1 MIHIGFLPVA
11 FSWFLG
17 DNGCMNT
24 NLQNSKSLLAKLLA
38 AENIT
43 VSHQQTKTAY
53 FDLKS
58 RTLVCPVWKD
68 MDGHLYDLLMGH
80 EVGHA
85 LNTPQAGWHSAIH
98 DENGN
103 RLGRFKDFL
112 NVIEDARIEKQVKRK
127 FPGLAKSFAAAYK
140 DLYDRDFFGIKN
152 VDANKLNL
160 IDRINLRYKLGAHLP
175 VAFNDDERAF
185 LVDIDNAETWEQVV
199 DVARRVYAYCKQQKE
214 EQKSQINNMNDLK
227 EEIQEQ
233 RQQEQ
238 SEFEDFNDDSD
249 EDADDSDDSDDSDLD
264 EESDGS
270 ESEDSEDSDED
281 SDESENDSQNNATGE
296 QDDSDDSDASDD
308 EPESVTDRNFRQRE
322 QELINESGQIHMIEL
337 PEANL
342 SKIILQNNIVMNDL
356 EKWMR
361 DQVADPNRP
370 YGRNGIS
377 YETVAAKCVRKFN
390 ANNKKFIM
398 HILKEFE
405 MRKKA
410 ADYARVQTAKTG
422 ELNMSAL
429 HNYKFTNDLFK
440 KISVVPKGKNH
451 GMIMYVDMSGSMSDI
466 LRNTIEQCLVLVSF
480 CRLAK
485 IPFDVYGFSN
495 DWYISSGP
503 QMNGSGKFTTSE
515 TNEGGVGRIDEYGF
529 HLKHLIG
536 STLSPSDY
544 RRSFNNLCIVANE
557 YYRGHYHQDSN
568 DKDHGL
574 FYYNWEEAGFGLNG
588 TPFQQ
593 TLLASRDMINKFR
606 AKHKLD
612 IVNVIYLTDGEGSDG
627 VLLPYSR
634 KGVVYLIDKKTKKKI
649 RVDGNTQA
657 ALTQLVREVTG
668 CKHLGFFLATKNDVS
683 RLCKDL
689 EWSKTIDYQEAR
701 EIKKQFR
708 EEKFVAIQNLGY
720 DQYFYIQ
727 SANGAIAEDEMQIV
741 AGMTKNK
748 MANEFSKSVSSK
760 KSSRALV
767 TQFAEEI
774 SASLKWAA

>member
-1 MIHIGFLPVA
+1 
-11 FSWFLG
+11 
-17 DNGCMNT
+17 MNC
-24 NLQNSKSLLAKLLA
+24 NLQASKSLLAKLLA

-43 VSHQQTKTAY
+43 VSHQNTKTAY

-85 LNTPQAGWHSAIH
+85 LNTPAQGWHSSTH
-98 DENGN
+98 DENGKP
-103 RLGRFKDFL
+103 LGKFKDFL

-127 FPGLAKSFAAAYK
+127 FPGLAKSFVAAYK
-140 DLYDRDFFGIKN
+140 DLYENDFFGIKDI
-152 VDANKLNL
+152 DANKLNL
-160 IDRINLRYKLGAHLP
+160 IDRINLRYKMGAHLLIS
-175 VAFNDDERAF
+175 FNDDERVF
-185 LVDIDNAETWEQVV
+185 LNDIDNAETWDHVV

-214 EQKSQINNMNDLK
+214 EEKSQINNMDDLREK
-227 EEIQEQ
+227 IQEQ
-233 RQQEQ
+233 REQEQ
-238 SEFEDFNDDSD
+238 SEFQDFNDKEEFD
-249 EDADDSDDSDDSDLD
+249 DDSDDLN

-270 ESEDSEDSDED
+270 DAKDSDFSEETDDESKSESESETGRGSARE
-281 SDESENDSQNNATGE
+281 SSADESN
-296 QDDSDDSDASDD
+296 D
-308 EPESVTDRNFRQRE
+308 EPESVTDRSFRQRE
-322 QELINESGQIHMIEL
+322 QELINATGEVYMIEL

-342 SKIILQNNIVMNDL
+342 SKIILQNNVVMNDL
-356 EKWMR
+356 EKFIR
-361 DQVADPNRP
+361 NQIADPERR
-370 YGRNGIS
+370 YGRHKIS
-377 YETVAAKCVRKFN
+377 YETVAAKCVHKFS

-410 ADYARVQTAKTG
+410 SDYARMQTTKTG
-422 ELNMSAL
+422 ELNLNVL
-429 HNYKFTNDLFK
+429 HKYKFTNDLFK

-451 GMIMYVDMSGSMSDI
+451 GMIMYVDMSGSMSEI

-495 DWYISSGP
+495 DWYQSSGP
-503 QMNGSGKFTTSE
+503 QVYDCSEKFMQSTV
-515 TNEGGVGRIDEYGF
+515 NECRFGHIDGNAF

-536 STLSPSDY
+536 SALSLRDY
-544 RRSFNNLCIVANE
+544 RRSFANLCIVVNE
-557 YYRGHYHQDSN
+557 YTYSTYRDDYTN
-568 DKDHGL
+568 ADHGG
-574 FYYNWEEAGFGLNG
+574 FYNNWEEGGFGLNG
-588 TPFQQ
+588 TPFQH

-612 IVNVIYLTDGEGSDG
+612 IVNVIYLTDGIGQNGIIMPLAYPYG
-627 VLLPYSR
+627 VI
-634 KGVVYLIDKKTKKKI
+634 YLVDKKTKKKI
-649 RVDGNTQA
+649 RVNGNAVNINGNVQT

-668 CKHLGFFLATKNDVS
+668 CKHLGFFLTNKTDLN
-683 RLCKDL
+683 RLCREL
-689 EWSKTIDYQEAR
+689 AWSRKMSLH
-701 EIKKQFR
+701 EICELKKQFR
-708 EEKFVAIQNLGY
+708 DEKFFAMSNLGY

-727 SANGAIAEDEMQIV
+727 SAKGAITEDKMEINSS
-741 AGMTKNK
+741 MTKSK
-748 MANEFSKSVSSK
+748 MANEFSKSVNSK

>member
-1 MIHIGFLPVA
+1 M
-11 FSWFLG
+11 
-17 DNGCMNT
+17 
-24 NLQNSKSLLAKLLA
+24 NLQTSKSILAKLLA

-43 VSHQQTKTAY
+43 VSHQNTQTAY

-85 LNTPQAGWHSAIH
+85 LNTPEQGWHSAIH
-98 DENGN
+98 DENGA
-103 RLGRFKDFL
+103 RLGKFKDFL
-112 NVIEDARIEKQVKRK
+112 NVIEDARIEKLVKRK

-140 DLYDRDFFGIKN
+140 ELYDRDFFGIKD

-175 VAFNDDERAF
+175 VAFNDDERQF
-185 LVDIDNAETWEQVV
+185 LIDIDNAETWEQVV
-199 DVARRVYAYCKQQKE
+199 DVARRVYAYTKQQKE
-214 EQKSQINNMNDLK
+214 EQKSQINNMQDLRD
-227 EEIQEQ
+227 EIQEQ
-233 RQQEQ
+233 REQEQ
-238 SEFEDFNDDSD
+238 SESQDFNDDESD
-249 EDADDSDDSDDSDLD
+249 DSSDLDDDSD
-264 EESDGS
+264 GS
-270 ESEDSEDSDED
+270 DSEDSDA
-281 SDESENDSQNNATGE
+281 SDEESKE
-296 QDDSDDSDASDD
+296 SDDEESDDEESQTGHDGVQTDEQSND
-308 EPESVTDRNFRQRE
+308 EPESVTDRNFRRRE
-322 QELINESGQIHMIEL
+322 QELINQTGEVFMIEL

-515 TNEGGVGRIDEYGF
+515 TNESGAGRIDEHGF

-536 STLSPSDY
+536 STLSPTDY
-544 RRSFNNLCIVANE
+544 RRSFTNLCIVANE
-557 YYRGHYHQDSN
+557 YMRGHYRQVSN
-568 DKDHGL
+568 DNDHGL

-627 VLLPYSR
+627 ILLPYSR
-634 KGVVYLIDKKTKKKI
+634 NGVVYLIDKKTKKKI

-748 MANEFSKSVSSK
+748 MANEFSKSVNSK

-774 SASLKWAA
+774 SASLKWVA

>member
-1 MIHIGFLPVA
+1 M
-11 FSWFLG
+11 
-17 DNGCMNT
+17 
-24 NLQNSKSLLAKLLA
+24 NLQASKSILAKLLA

-43 VSHQQTKTAY
+43 VSHQNTKTAY
-53 FDLKS
+53 FDLKT

-68 MDGHLYDLLMGH
+68 MDGALYDLLMGH

-85 LNTPQAGWHSAIH
+85 LNTPAAGWHSAIH

-103 RLGRFKDFL
+103 KLGKFKDFL

-127 FPGLAKSFAAAYK
+127 FPGLAKSFAEAYK
-140 DLYDRDFFGIKN
+140 GLHERDFFGIKN
-152 VDANKLNL
+152 IDANKLNL
-160 IDRINLRYKLGAHLP
+160 IDRINIRYKMGTHVP
-175 VAFNDDERAF
+175 VSFNDDERAF

-214 EQKSQINNMNDLK
+214 EQKSQINNMDDLR
-227 EEIQEQ
+227 EEIQQQ
-233 RQQEQ
+233 REQEQ
-238 SEFEDFNDDSD
+238 SEFQDFNDEEESD
-249 EDADDSDDSDDSDLD
+249 EDSNDSDDSDDLD

-270 ESEDSEDSDED
+270 DSEDSDASEEKTD
-281 SDESENDSQNNATGE
+281 DENESESETGREGAQDSTE
-296 QDDSDDSDASDD
+296 ESDD
-308 EPESVTDRNFRQRE
+308 EPQSVTDRNFRQRE
-322 QELINESGQIHMIEL
+322 QELVNQTGEVHMVEL
-337 PEANL
+337 PEADL
-342 SKIILQNNIVMNDL
+342 SKIILQNNVVMNDL
-356 EKWMR
+356 EKFIR
-361 DQVADPNRP
+361 EQVADRERT

-377 YETVAAKCVRKFN
+377 YEAVAAKCVRKFN

-422 ELNMSAL
+422 ELNMNAL
-429 HNYKFTNDLFK
+429 HNYKFTSDLFK

-495 DWYISSGP
+495 DWYQSSGP
-503 QMNGSGKFTTSE
+503 QVLGGEKFIMSTA
-515 TNEGGVGRIDEYGF
+515 NEGHYGRIDAYAF

-536 STLSPSDY
+536 STLSPTDY
-544 RRSFNNLCIVANE
+544 RRSFANLCIVANE
-557 YYRGHYHQDSN
+557 YYRGINHHDHYDN
-568 DKDHGL
+568 DHGA
-574 FYYNWEEAGFGLNG
+574 FYYNWENGGFGLNG
-588 TPFQQ
+588 TPFQH

-612 IVNVIYLTDGEGSDG
+612 IVNVIYLTDGEGQDG
-627 VLLPYSR
+627 LLMPWTR
-634 KGVVYLIDKKTKKKI
+634 NGVCYLVDKKTKKKI
-649 RVDGNTQA
+649 RVETNVQA
-657 ALTQLVREVTG
+657 AMTQLVREVTG
-668 CKHLGFFLATKNDVS
+668 CKHLGFFLATKNDVN
-683 RLCKDL
+683 RICRDM
-689 EWSKTIDYQEAR
+689 EWSKQIDYQESR
-701 EIKKQFR
+701 ELKKQFR
-708 EEKFVAIQNLGY
+708 EEKFFAIQNLGY

-727 SANGAIAEDEMQIV
+727 SANGAIVEDEMKIDS
-741 AGMTKNK
+741 GMTKNK
-748 MANEFSKSVSSK
+748 MANEFSKSVNSK

-774 SASLKWAA
+774 SASLKWVA

>member
-1 MIHIGFLPVA
+1 MKVNI
-11 FSWFLG
+11 
-17 DNGCMNT
+17 
-24 NLQNSKSLLAKLLA
+24 QNSKSILAKLLA

-53 FDLKS
+53 FDLKT

-68 MDGHLYDLLMGH
+68 MDGALYDLLMGH

-98 DENGN
+98 DDNGKL
-103 RLGRFKDFL
+103 LGKFKDFL

-127 FPGLAKSFAAAYK
+127 FPGLAKSFAEAYK
-140 DLYDRDFFGIKN
+140 DLHERDFFGIKN

-227 EEIQEQ
+227 EEMQQQ

-270 ESEDSEDSDED
+270 ESEDGEDSDED

-451 GMIMYVDMSGSMSDI
+451 GMIMYVDMSGSMCDI

-495 DWYISSGP
+495 DYYQSSGP
-503 QMNGSGKFTTSE
+503 QVSNHGKFVQSP
-515 TNEGGVGRIDEYGF
+515 TNEGGIGRIDECNF

-536 STLSPSDY
+536 STLSPIDY

-557 YYRGHYHQDSN
+557 YYRGYHNSVGTKDDN
-568 DKDHGL
+568 DYGS
-574 FYYNWEEAGFGLNG
+574 FYYNWQDGGFGLHG

-593 TLLASRDMINKFR
+593 TLLASREMIKKFR
-606 AKHKLD
+606 INHKLD
-612 IVNVIYLTDGEGSDG
+612 VVNVVYLTDGDGNDG
-627 VLLPYSR
+627 VAVPWSR
-634 KGVVYLIDKKTKKKI
+634 GGVCYLVDRKTKKKI
-649 RVDGNTQA
+649 RVEYNVQS
-657 ALTQLVREVTG
+657 ALTQLVRDVTG
-668 CKHLGFFLATKNDVS
+668 CKHLGFFLATKSDVA
-683 RLCKDL
+683 RVCNDL
-689 EWSKTIDYQEAR
+689 ELSNTMSAFEVL
-701 EIKKQFR
+701 ELKKQFR

-741 AGMTKNK
+741 SGMTKNK
-748 MANEFSKSVSSK
+748 MANAFSKSVNSK
-760 KSSRALV
+760 KSNRALV

>member
-1 MIHIGFLPVA
+1 
-11 FSWFLG
+11 
-17 DNGCMNT
+17 MNM
-24 NLQNSKSLLAKLLA
+24 NLQTSKSILAKLLA

-43 VSHQQTKTAY
+43 VSHQNTQTAY

-85 LNTPQAGWHSAIH
+85 LNTPEQGWHSAIH
-98 DENGN
+98 DENGA
-103 RLGRFKDFL
+103 RLGKFKDFL
-112 NVIEDARIEKQVKRK
+112 NVIEDARIEKLVKRK

-140 DLYDRDFFGIKN
+140 ELYDRDFFGIKD

-175 VAFNDDERAF
+175 VAFNDDERQF
-185 LVDIDNAETWEQVV
+185 LIDIDNAETWEQVV

-214 EQKSQINNMNDLK
+214 EQKSQINNMDDL
-227 EEIQEQ
+227 
-233 RQQEQ
+233 QQEKQ
-238 SEFEDFNDDSD
+238 KQREEDASEFQDFNDEEESD
-249 EDADDSDDSDDSDLD
+249 EDSNDSGDSDDLD

-270 ESEDSEDSDED
+270 DSEDSDASEEETD
-281 SDESENDSQNNATGE
+281 NENESESETGREGAQDSNE
-296 QDDSDDSDASDD
+296 ESDD
-308 EPESVTDRNFRQRE
+308 EPQSITDRNFRQRE
-322 QELINESGQIHMIEL
+322 QELINQTGEVFMVEL

-342 SKIILQNNIVMNDL
+342 SKIILQNNVVMNDL
-356 EKWMR
+356 EKFIR
-361 DQVADPNRP
+361 GQIADPHRT
-370 YGRNGIS
+370 YGHNKVS
-377 YETVAAKCVRKFN
+377 YEAVAAKCVRKFN

-422 ELNMSAL
+422 ELNMNVL
-429 HNYKFTNDLFK
+429 HNYKFSNDLFK

-451 GMIMYVDMSGSMSDI
+451 GMIMYVDMSGSMSEI

-495 DWYISSGP
+495 DWYESSGP
-503 QMNGSGKFTTSE
+503 QVSGHEKFTKPTSDQD
-515 TNEGGVGRIDEYGF
+515 NIGRIDACNF

-557 YYRGHYHQDSN
+557 YYRGYHSVGAQD
-568 DKDHGL
+568 DKDHGS
-574 FYYNWEEAGFGLNG
+574 FYYNWQDGGFGLHG

-612 IVNVIYLTDGEGSDG
+612 IVNVIYLTDGVGQEG
-627 VLLPYSR
+627 VMIPWTR
-634 KGVVYLIDKKTKKKI
+634 KGVVYLVDKKTKKKI
-649 RVDGNTQA
+649 RVDGCVQA
-657 ALTQLVREVTG
+657 ALTQLVRDVTG
-668 CKHLGFFLATKNDVS
+668 CKHLGFFLASKGDVQVMV
-683 RLCKDL
+683 RDL
-689 EWSKTIDYQEAR
+689 EWSKKINHQEGSA
-701 EIKKQFR
+701 IKKKFR
-708 EEKFVAIQNLGY
+708 EEKFVAVKNLGY

-727 SANGAIAEDEMQIV
+727 SAVGAIKEDKMEIN

-748 MANEFSKSVSSK
+748 MANEFSRSVNSK

-774 SASLKWAA
+774 SASLKVAA

>member
-1 MIHIGFLPVA
+1 
-11 FSWFLG
+11 
-17 DNGCMNT
+17 MNT
-24 NLQNSKSLLAKLLA
+24 NLQTSKSILAKLLA

-43 VSHQQTKTAY
+43 VSHQKTKTAY

-68 MDGHLYDLLMGH
+68 MDGALYDLLMGH

-85 LNTPQAGWHSAIH
+85 LNTPAQGWHSAIH
-98 DENGN
+98 DENGVP
-103 RLGRFKDFL
+103 LGKFKDFL

-127 FPGLAKSFAAAYK
+127 FPGLAKSFSTAYK
-140 DLYDRDFFGIKN
+140 SLYDRDFFGIKN
-152 VDANKLNL
+152 IDANKLNL
-160 IDRINLRYKLGAHLP
+160 IDRINIRYKLGAHIP
-175 VAFNDDERAF
+175 VAFNDDERQF
-185 LVDIDNAETWEQVV
+185 LIDIDNAETWDQVV

-214 EQKSQINNMNDLK
+214 EQKSQINNMDDLK

-233 RQQEQ
+233 REEEK
-238 SEFEDFNDDSD
+238 SDFQDFDDEESD
-249 EDADDSDDSDDSDLD
+249 EELD
-264 EESDGS
+264 EESELEEESDGEDAESSS
-270 ESEDSEDSDED
+270 EQDEESD
-281 SDESENDSQNNATGE
+281 DESEEESDSHSSSYGGGDQ
-296 QDDSDDSDASDD
+296 QDE

-322 QELINESGQIHMIEL
+322 QELINATGEIHMIEL
-337 PEANL
+337 PEADL
-342 SKIILQNNIVMNDL
+342 TKIILQNHVVMNDL
-356 EKWMR
+356 EKWLR
-361 DQVADPNRP
+361 QQIADPNLN
-370 YGRNGIS
+370 YGRNKIS
-377 YETVAAKCVRKFN
+377 YETVATKCVRKFN

-410 ADYARVQTAKTG
+410 SDYARVQTAKTG
-422 ELNMSAL
+422 ELNMNVL
-429 HNYKFTNDLFK
+429 HKYKFTNDLFK

-495 DWYISSGP
+495 DPYSSSGP
-503 QMNGSGKFTTSE
+503 QASHSNEKFIASTANENGY
-515 TNEGGVGRIDEYGF
+515 GRIDGSTF

-536 STLSPSDY
+536 SNLSPKDY
-544 RRSFNNLCIVANE
+544 RKSFTNLCIVANE
-557 YYRGHYHQDSN
+557 YMRGNYRDDSN
-568 DKDHGL
+568 DRDHGS
-574 FYYNWEEAGFGLNG
+574 FHYNWEDSGFGLNG
-588 TPFQQ
+588 TPFQH

-612 IVNVIYLTDGEGSDG
+612 VVNVIYLTDGDGNEGISLPWTRNG
-627 VLLPYSR
+627 VI
-634 KGVVYLIDKKTKKKI
+634 YLVDKKTKKKI
-649 RVDGNTQA
+649 RVDGSIQA
-657 ALTQLVREVTG
+657 IMTQLVREVTG
-668 CKHLGFFLATKNDVS
+668 CKHLGFFLANKSDITRVCNELQWGKKVS
-683 RLCKDL
+683 Y
-689 EWSKTIDYQEAR
+689 EEIR

-708 EEKFVAIQNLGY
+708 DEKFVAIENLGY

-727 SANGAIAEDEMQIV
+727 SSNGAIQEEKMQIN

-748 MANEFSKSVSSK
+748 MANEFSKSVNSK

>member
-1 MIHIGFLPVA
+1 M
-11 FSWFLG
+11 
-17 DNGCMNT
+17 DK
-24 NLQNSKSLLAKLLA
+24 LQNSKSILAKLLA

-43 VSHQQTKTAY
+43 VSHQNTKTAY

-85 LNTPQAGWHSAIH
+85 LNTPEQGWHSAIH
-98 DENGN
+98 DENGKS
-103 RLGRFKDFL
+103 LGKFKGFL

-127 FPGLAKSFAAAYK
+127 FPGLAKSFAEAYK
-140 DLYDRDFFGIKN
+140 GLYERDFFGVKN
-152 VDANKLNL
+152 IDVNKLNL
-160 IDRINLRYKLGAHLP
+160 IDRINLRYKLGAHVP
-175 VAFNDDERAF
+175 VAFNDDERKF
-185 LVDIDNAETWEQVV
+185 LGEIDVAETWDEVV
-199 DVARRVYAYCKQQKE
+199 DIARRVFAYCKEQKE
-214 EQKSQINNMNDLK
+214 ENQEQQIKQQINSMDDLRQ
-227 EEIQEQ
+227 EIEQERDEANSDMQ
-233 RQQEQ
+233 
-238 SEFEDFNDDSD
+238 DFDDE
-249 EDADDSDDSDDSDLD
+249 EDADDYSDSDLD
-264 EESDGS
+264 EESDGEDS
-270 ESEDSEDSDED
+270 DYSDSEDSDED
-281 SDESENDSQNNATGE
+281 SEDEDSDSKSGTYGGDES
-296 QDDSDDSDASDD
+296 DDPID
-308 EPESVTDRNFRQRE
+308 EDPESVTDRSFRQRE
-322 QELINESGQIHMIEL
+322 QELINQSGEVFMIEL

-342 SKIILQNNIVMNDL
+342 SKIILQNNVVMNDL
-356 EKWMR
+356 EKFIR
-361 DQVADPNRP
+361 EQIADPDRP
-370 YGRNGIS
+370 YGRNKVS
-377 YETVAAKCVRKFN
+377 YEAVAAKCVRKFN

-410 ADYARVQTAKTG
+410 SDYARVQTAKTG
-422 ELNMSAL
+422 ELNMNAL

-451 GMIMYVDMSGSMSDI
+451 GMIMYIDMSGSMCDI

-495 DWYISSGP
+495 DYYQSSGP
-503 QMNGSGKFTTSE
+503 QVTGPEKFTYSE
-515 TNEGGVGRIDEYGF
+515 TNQDSLGRIESCGF

-544 RRSFNNLCIVANE
+544 RRSFTNLCIVANE
-557 YYRGHYHQDSN
+557 YYRGYHRYEDSSDN
-568 DKDHGL
+568 DHGL
-574 FYYNWEEAGFGLNG
+574 FYYNWESAGFGLNG

-606 AKHKLD
+606 VKHKLD
-612 IVNVIYLTDGEGSDG
+612 IVNVIYLTDGDGNEGIMM
-627 VLLPYSR
+627 PWSR
-634 KGVVYLIDKKTKKKI
+634 NGVVYFVDKKTKKKI
-649 RVDGNTQA
+649 RVDGNVQA
-657 ALTQLVREVTG
+657 TLTQLVREVTG
-668 CKHLGFFLATKNDVS
+668 CKHLGFFLANKTDVQ
-683 RLCKDL
+683 RMVRDL
-689 EWSKTIDYQEAR
+689 EWSKKIDYQKAR
-701 EIKKQFR
+701 ELKKQFR
-708 EEKFVAIQNLGY
+708 EEKFVAIKNLGY

-727 SANGAIAEDEMQIV
+727 SAVGAIAEDEMQIV

-748 MANEFSKSVSSK
+748 MANEFSKSVNSK

>member
-160 IDRINLRYKLGAHLP
+160 IDRINLRYKMGAHLP
-175 VAFNDDERAF
+175 VAFNDDERQF
-185 LVDIDNAETWEQVV
+185 LIDIDNAETWEQVV
-199 DVARRVYAYCKQQKE
+199 DVARRVYAYTKQQKE
-214 EQKSQINNMNDLK
+214 EQKSQINNMQDLRD
-227 EEIQEQ
+227 EIQEQ
-233 RQQEQ
+233 REQEQ
-238 SEFEDFNDDSD
+238 SESQDFNDDESD
-249 EDADDSDDSDDSDLD
+249 DASDLDDDSD
-264 EESDGS
+264 GS
-270 ESEDSEDSDED
+270 DSEDSDA
-281 SDESENDSQNNATGE
+281 SDEESKE
-296 QDDSDDSDASDD
+296 SDDEESDNEESQTGRDGVQTDEQSND
-308 EPESVTDRNFRQRE
+308 EPESVTDRNFRRRE
-322 QELINESGQIHMIEL
+322 QELINQTGEVFMIEL

-342 SKIILQNNIVMNDL
+342 SKIILQNNVVMNDL
-356 EKWMR
+356 EKFIR
-361 DQVADPNRP
+361 GQIADPHRI
-370 YGRNGIS
+370 YGYNKIS
-377 YETVAAKCVRKFN
+377 YEAVAAKCVRKFN

-503 QMNGSGKFTTSE
+503 QMNGSGKFTTPE
-515 TNEGGVGRIDEYGF
+515 TNEGGVGRVDEYGF

-536 STLSPSDY
+536 STLSPTDY
-544 RRSFNNLCIVANE
+544 RRSFANLCIVANE
-557 YYRGHYHQDSN
+557 YMRGHYHQDFN
-568 DKDHGL
+568 DNDHGL

-689 EWSKTIDYQEAR
+689 EWSKTIDYQKAR